1 MDFKD
6 LPPKVQTIVVL
17 MHTVGVLES
26 MCEAQNM
33 PQEAFQNV
41 LTQSFASVGIPVS
54 ALNDLI
60 DGLNAEEDRVMND
73 YFRDHDVEL
82 ADDDSE
88 AEPKVH

>member
-6 LPPKVQTIVVL
+6 LPPKVQTIVVM
-17 MHTVGVLES
+17 MHGVGVLES

-33 PQEAFQNV
+33 SQEAFQEV
-41 LTQSFASVGIPVS
+41 LTQSFASIGIPVS

-60 DGLNAEEDRVMND
+60 DDLNAEEDRAMND
-73 YFRDHDVEL
+73 YFRDHDIEI
-82 ADDDSE
+82 ADDDSD